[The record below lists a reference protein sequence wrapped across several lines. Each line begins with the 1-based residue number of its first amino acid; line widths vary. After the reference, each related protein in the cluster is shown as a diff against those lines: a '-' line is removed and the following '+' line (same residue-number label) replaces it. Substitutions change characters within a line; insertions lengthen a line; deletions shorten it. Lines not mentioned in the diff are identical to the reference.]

1 MFGMFEEQQ
10 GVQYR
15 WSKFRRLQGTRPA
28 EQDTHRS
35 ERIGTEWK
43 SGVRGGGKTSMGV
56 CIRLHTLPFYTAVD
70 EIDNS
75 ELLTYVFKAF
85 EELHMDLTKRRKI
98 IY

>member
-1 MFGMFEEQQ
+1 MACL
-10 GVQYR
+10 R
-15 WSKFRRLQGTRPA
+15 NSKEYSTDGASSEGYKGPDRA